1 MPSGGEIRGLSI
13 KFDAD
18 FSDFKK
24 GMRQADKDIGS
35 TQKQLKSL
43 QYSLKFKF
51 DSNKFSKAQAD
62 AQKALEAT
70 EQKAELLRQRLS
82 QIEEAGVTDKNRDE
96 YNYLAEQLE
105 KTELNAERLKN
116 TIQDLNKIKLDNLT
130 KGFDD
135 AQKKAEKAAKATKG
149 LSVAAAGV
157 AAGLVATGIQAIKTG
172 DEIATLATKYNT
184 TATAIQRFQ
193 YVALQTDTES
203 EDLYK
208 GLVKIRAGLAA
219 VATDATSKAG
229 TALQKLGIDFS
240 KIGNS
245 EDQFYAIIEA
255 LSNMEDQTQMVAI
268 ANDVFGEKLANNLL
282 PMIRAGSSAI
292 REYYQ
297 EFNDLGALTDD
308 QVAKLSEFDNVMNK
322 LKTQFGNVAIQLGT
336 SFLPL
341 LQQFANILEKDVLP
355 LVSSFV
361 DWFSNLDE
369 GTKKYIVTGLL
380 LIAALSPML
389 KLFSGIMSGISMLI
403 KWFAKLEIATLK
415 LYAKW
420 ALLAASVGALFYV
433 LTNWSNMNPV
443 QKIIG
448 LLGALS
454 AAALSAAVAFGVFH
468 SAWSLGIAVAGI
480 VAGIATAVA
489 AVKSAAKEIG
499 AEVSFD
505 TGTYNTAVSV
515 PSYSV
520 PESSV
525 DYGTVNT
532 NTYNDN
538 SNVTINIEKNEYM
551 NEDDIIRAVNRGLKM
566 AKQART

>member
-43 QYSLKFKF
+43 QDSLKFKF

-149 LSVAAAGV
+149 LSIAATGV

-245 EDQFYAIIEA
+245 EDQFYAILEA

-389 KLFSGIMSGISMLI
+389 KLFSGIVGGISMLI

-415 LYAKW
+415 LYTKW